1 MTRNTK
7 NVKNEK
13 CTLQDLEYGKK
24 TENDEKRETQTV
36 GFGILR
42 ETVKNVKNEK
52 YTQQD
57 LEYSKKHS
65 KNGK

>member
-24 TENDEKRETQTV
+24 TENDEK
-36 GFGILR
+36 
-42 ETVKNVKNEK
+42 
-52 YTQQD
+52 
-57 LEYSKKHS
+57 
-65 KNGK
+65 